1 MRSELGTSG
10 GVSDILSEPLYSR
23 TEGGA
28 LDRDPLRLAAPAKRF
43 SLERLALLL
52 DGLPFEAE
60 FPPECPWEGVVRH
73 RPRLDLPPLG
83 SSDES
88 ALGEEFAAAVSRCLG
103 DAESA
108 VVLLSGGMDSWAV
121 FVHAWRQARR
131 EGRRVSAV
139 VWNLRDQFGR
149 ATAGL
154 VHRQL
159 RALDIACDLHVLPD
173 EWRALP
179 EPRWSPLGPRHDYYT
194 RLHQATVDHADAIG
208 ATVLLSGQGG
218 DEVLGAWNHL
228 SAALARG
235 RRWRDLRTYLAA
247 FGRGDSLVE
256 VAGEAAALAARR
268 LPPRTSFQL
277 YVATTLREVVNA
289 GRPTVLTPAYHA
301 SVRAWSEGW
310 LEDRFASFQAAGGD
324 WTTAS
329 LRDSIFPWAYDAHPL
344 GVPLRQRSPFV
355 DDTFVRYAFGLPPAS
370 RFRADGPHPYQ
381 WYKALHLRLLPPAL
395 RPWLP
400 GYKQSYSDAFRRYVL
415 DVLPEGPL
423 LVEELGLIRPMDRLD
438 LERVHPRLPIVVR
451 NVERWVRGAL
461 EAGAEPVAA
470 P

>member
-23 TEGGA
+23 TEDGA
-28 LDRDPLRLAAPAKRF
+28 LDGDPLRLAAPARRF

-73 RPRLDLPPLG
+73 RPPLGLPPLG

-88 ALGEEFAAAVSRCLG
+88 TLREEFAAAVSRCLG

-121 FVHAWRQARR
+121 FAQAWEQTRR
-131 EGRRVSAV
+131 DGRRLSAV
-139 VWNLRDQFGR
+139 VWNLRDQFGK
-149 ATAGL
+149 ATASL

-159 RALDIACDLHVLPD
+159 RAVGISCDLHVLPA
-173 EWRALP
+173 EWRSLP
-179 EPRWSPLGPRHDYYT
+179 EPPWSPLGPRHDYYT
-194 RLHQATVDHADAIG
+194 RLHQATVDHAHAIG

-228 SAALARG
+228 SGSLARG
-235 RRWRDLRTYLAA
+235 RRWRDLRHYLAA
-247 FGRGDSLVE
+247 FGRGDSMVE

-268 LPPRTSFQL
+268 LPPQTSFQL
-277 YVATTLREVVNA
+277 YVATALRDVVNS
-289 GRPTVLTPAYHA
+289 GRPPVLTDPYRD
-301 SVRAWSEGW
+301 SVTEWVEDW
-310 LEDRFASFQAAGGD
+310 LAARFASFRADGGD
-324 WTTAS
+324 WATAS

-344 GVPLRQRSPFV
+344 GAPVRQRSPFV
-355 DDTFVRYAFGLPPAS
+355 DDRFVRYAFGLPPAA
-370 RFRADGPHPYQ
+370 RFRAEGPHPYQ

-395 RPWLP
+395 RPLLP
-400 GYKQSYSDAFRRYVL
+400 EYKQSYSDAFRRYVL

-451 NVERWVRGAL
+451 NVERWVAGAL

-470 P
+470 R

>member
-10 GVSDILSEPLYSR
+10 GVSDVLSEPLYSR
-23 TEGGA
+23 TEDGA
-28 LDRDPLRLAAPAKRF
+28 LDGDPLRLAAPAKRF

-73 RPRLDLPPLG
+73 RPPLDLPPLG
-83 SSDES
+83 TSDES
-88 ALGEEFAAAVSRCLG
+88 ALREEFAAAVSRSLG

-121 FVHAWRQARR
+121 FVQAWEQTQR
-131 EGRRVSAV
+131 EGRRLGAV
-139 VWNLRDQFGR
+139 VWNLRDQFGK
-149 ATAGL
+149 ATASL

-159 RALDIACDLHVLPD
+159 RAVGISCDLHVLPA

-194 RLHQATVDHADAIG
+194 RLHQATVDHAHDIG
-208 ATVLLSGQGG
+208 ATVVLSGQGG

-228 SAALARG
+228 SASLARG
-235 RRWRDLRTYLAA
+235 RRWRDLRHYLAA
-247 FGRGDSLVE
+247 FGRGDSVVE

-268 LPPRTSFQL
+268 LPPQTSFQL
-277 YVATTLREVVNA
+277 YVATALRDVVNS
-289 GRPTVLTPAYHA
+289 GRPSVLTDVYRD
-301 SVRAWSEGW
+301 SVEGW
-310 LEDRFASFQAAGGD
+310 VEDWLAARFASFQEAGCD
-324 WTTAS
+324 WATAS

-344 GVPLRQRSPFV
+344 GAPIRQRSPFV
-355 DDTFVRYAFGLPPAS
+355 DDRFVRYAFGLPPAA
-370 RFRADGPHPYQ
+370 RFRAEGPHPYP

-395 RPWLP
+395 RPLLP
-400 GYKQSYSDAFRRYVL
+400 EYKQSYSDAFRRYVL

-423 LVEELGLIRPMDRLD
+423 LVEELGLIKPMDRLD

-451 NVERWVRGAL
+451 NVERWVAGAL

-470 P
+470 R